1 MGPSICL
8 LGDPQP
14 NAQEAAH
21 QAIGSQG
28 VGRLYICTRHCWP
41 RSHLRACLGSW
52 PPQPEATAQGPCS
65 DQDTMCRPGARDNA
79 CNRAHGSP
87 QQAGLVLA
95 LASSWGP
102 ESCML
107 ENFPMSSGPRSG
119 GEGRGLQ
126 ESSPLLVP
134 RRGRDLG
141 VPSPER
147 QRAAFSWVP
156 GDPGH
161 AGSLLVERCGPGWGG
176 EDWGSGWAASGI
188 IWHLEPQQS
197 LGVPAASHPQGS
209 VHGGGF
215 RRARVRDHGPEALF
229 LEWGHVSLVV
239 LGAQR
244 K

>member
-1 MGPSICL
+1 MGCGGLNGEEGRGADLVGMGSFGTVYLSPCDS
-8 LGDPQP
+8 QP

-21 QAIGSQG
+21 QAIGSHRM
-28 VGRLYICTRHCWP
+28 GRLYICTCHCWP
-41 RSHLRACLGSW
+41 RSHTTACLGSW

-134 RRGRDLG
+134 GRGGDLG
-141 VPSPER
+141 GYPPQGDKGLPS
-147 QRAAFSWVP
+147 
-156 GDPGH
+156 H
-161 AGSLLVERCGPGWGG
+161 GSLVTRSCWQLAGG
-176 EDWGSGWAASGI
+176 VTWARLGRPKAGAQAGK
-188 IWHLEPQQS
+188 HLESSGTWS
-197 LGVPAASHPQGS
+197 LAKPW
-209 VHGGGF
+209 
-215 RRARVRDHGPEALF
+215 GP
-229 LEWGHVSLVV
+229 
-239 LGAQR
+239 
-244 K
+244 